1 MIKSTLK
8 KFLTK
13 LMDQAT
19 IELSPVLLEN
29 EINHMVSEQD
39 RMLSQMGIK
48 TEDYL
53 QSIGKT
59 QEEVRTE
66 SAKGAELRLK
76 RSFSM
81 NKLAELENVEASKEE
96 IEEKSKLYNSTN
108 NSKKQKKLPQNQ
120 IDEIERMI
128 LSEKSLDILKN
139 ISEGNY
145 K

>member
-1 MIKSTLK
+1 
-8 KFLTK
+8 
-13 LMDQAT
+13 
-19 IELSPVLLEN
+19 
-29 EINHMVSEQD
+29 
-39 RMLSQMGIK
+39 
-48 TEDYL
+48 
-53 QSIGKT
+53 
-59 QEEVRTE
+59 
-66 SAKGAELRLK
+66 
-76 RSFSM
+76 M